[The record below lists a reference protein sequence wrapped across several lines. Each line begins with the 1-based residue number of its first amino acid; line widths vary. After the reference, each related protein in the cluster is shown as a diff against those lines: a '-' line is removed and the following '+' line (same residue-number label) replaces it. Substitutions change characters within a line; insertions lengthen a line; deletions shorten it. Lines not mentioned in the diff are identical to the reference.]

1 MGVEYKYGSFN
12 ISQIEKFKGKL
23 RKQIFFLLLIVDPK
37 TAEDFDVDVK
47 EAFKNVQY
55 KLNGFNSLVED
66 SEETVTAACLL
77 EEALDNYLNHFD
89 YKVYRKLILD
99 AGREIKEV
107 VSNAKP

>member
-1 MGVEYKYGSFN
+1 MCTKYKYGMFN
-12 ISQIEKFKGKL
+12 TSQIEKFKEKL

-37 TAEDFDVDVK
+37 TADDFDVDVE

-55 KLNGFNSLVED
+55 KLNGFNSLVKDCEG
-66 SEETVTAACLL
+66 TVTAACLL

-89 YKVYRKLILD
+89 YKTYRKLILD

-107 VSNAKP
+107 VTNANP